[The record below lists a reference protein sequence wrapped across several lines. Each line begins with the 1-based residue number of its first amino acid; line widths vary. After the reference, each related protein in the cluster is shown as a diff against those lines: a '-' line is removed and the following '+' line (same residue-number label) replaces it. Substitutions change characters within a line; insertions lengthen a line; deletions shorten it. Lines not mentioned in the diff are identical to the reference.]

1 MPGEKEPDSRIPG
14 EVAEL
19 LAKFKRYGVL
29 GHQQEYDIRL
39 YERSKNGKVVYKVSS
54 AARLRK
60 RG

>member
-39 YERSKNGKVVYKVSS
+39 YERSKNGGVVQSVKCGKF
-54 AARLRK
+54 A
-60 RG
+60 